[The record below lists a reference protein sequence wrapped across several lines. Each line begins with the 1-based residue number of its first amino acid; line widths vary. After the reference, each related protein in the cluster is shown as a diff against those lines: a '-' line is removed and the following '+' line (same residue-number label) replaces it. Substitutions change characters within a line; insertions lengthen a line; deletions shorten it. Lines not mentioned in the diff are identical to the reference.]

1 MVPAGY
7 RSIDSLRLEKGYR
20 AWGSDVT
27 PDDSPLEAGLAFA
40 VASGKDFLGRD
51 AFERVRTEGAR
62 RRLACLVLADPR
74 SSTLGNEPVRA
85 NGDVVAR
92 VTSGGI
98 GYTVGASIAYAY
110 LPAELA
116 VTGTAVEVEV
126 FGEWIGAE
134 VADEPL
140 YDPKGERIKA

>member
-1 MVPAGY
+1 M
-7 RSIDSLRLEKGYR
+7 
-20 AWGSDVT
+20 T

-40 VASGKDFLGRD
+40 VAEGKDFVGKE
-51 AFERVRTEGAR
+51 AFERLSAPRAR
-62 RRLACLVLADPR
+62 AARSACLVLADPR

-85 NGDVVAR
+85 GGEVVAR

-110 LPAELA
+110 LPTELA
-116 VTGTAVEVEV
+116 VTGTAVDVEV

-140 YDPKGERIKA
+140 YDPKGERVRA

>member
-1 MVPAGY
+1 M
-7 RSIDSLRLEKGYR
+7 
-20 AWGSDVT
+20 T

-40 VASGKDFLGRD
+40 VAEGKDFVGKE
-51 AFERVRTEGAR
+51 AFERVRAEGPR
-62 RRLACLVLADPR
+62 RRLVCLLLADPR

-85 NGDVVAR
+85 GGEVVAR

-110 LPAELA
+110 LPTELA
-116 VTGTAVEVEV
+116 VTGTAVDVEV
-126 FGEWIGAE
+126 FGDWIGAE

-140 YDPKGERIKA
+140 